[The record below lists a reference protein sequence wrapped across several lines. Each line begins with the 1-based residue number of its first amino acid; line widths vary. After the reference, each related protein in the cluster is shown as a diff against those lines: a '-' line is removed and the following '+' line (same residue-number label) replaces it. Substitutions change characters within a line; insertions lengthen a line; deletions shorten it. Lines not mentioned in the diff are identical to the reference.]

1 MAAATTPTKQH
12 VYKLGVYGVKGSGK
26 TCILSAFALPRV
38 PHPCG
43 FSCSWIQSVAEHS
56 LPTDNEGREKS
67 QHPLHVG
74 WRYLSQQKEKL
85 RTGSIPEPT
94 SLQAP
99 MAFRFEFSTPQRG
112 TRHVELIDYAGELV
126 TVSTS
131 DFAAALRKHMN
142 NCDGLL
148 ILAETP
154 FPQHDQAPFADE
166 LKKLQD
172 AFSQLR
178 SEKGA
183 GSRDALPVAILF
195 NKWDRRNGDAPSQ
208 DTASQL
214 IREFLEQSPP
224 PTHASLVDA
233 IRNAV
238 GQENLRCFPVSA
250 FGRHKRLDNGQE
262 VPELAN
268 GQLQSFGLED
278 GFVWALTRADELEAA
293 RIETAADSLS
303 AYKFWQLFLGCAPG
317 DASPTLPWLE
327 RLFGVSAWRT
337 WARAWALN
345 KRLIN
350 GDSLKHGNEAQAR
363 VAFNRCATQVVSG
376 VCAAM
381 LVLSAYDLSRFVGV
395 RSVQRNLASTDV
407 DLKTAELWLNKYHAS
422 WTLPHLF
429 SRLWLSPK
437 QALALRE
444 EIQNVREERA
454 WAKVDGS
461 EGKVTVA
468 FAKQYLKDFPEGRKA
483 SDAWIIVRG
492 DEFMS
497 DEGENLVWLE
507 KILLDVDVVEGTQP
521 TDINDLESLFE
532 KVNGVPKPEA
542 TTEKVLALQNDV
554 RRRIVEKR
562 KQIFDK
568 IAAEK
573 WELFR
578 GNYNA
583 LIQTGKIAQAADLL
597 QRRLPK
603 DQQWRVLKDDF
614 SRRAVAIIVGKVN
627 EEIGRYGWQRARE
640 LASLVGD
647 PNVIELLEP
656 SQLKELAGLKETVAS
671 REDAHMYG
679 QIVRNKPACRDQIDA
694 YLSRAPLQR
703 MQEPVRA
710 YRTYLD
716 KLEGPLDLTLSLKS
730 IEWGKDYRGGFWYGP
745 YEKSEVYVSLDGQ
758 EKMHSAPIKSEPLD
772 VSHDV
777 GSVVIPD
784 KRLGDQVKVIV
795 AIKGHWGL
803 VETLMEDGGRVEWS
817 GLLRELS
824 GTPLHA
830 RGEGWTNT
838 VTLTLDGIPPEPN
851 LPPWGE

>member
-1 MAAATTPTKQH
+1 MAVATSPTKQH

-26 TCILSAFALPRV
+26 TCILSAFALPRI

-43 FSCSWIQSVAEHS
+43 YSCGWIQSVSEHP
-56 LPTDNEGREKS
+56 LPTDNEEREKS
-67 QHPLHVG
+67 SHPLHVG
-74 WRYLSQQKEKL
+74 WRYLNEQKEKL

-131 DFAAALRKHMN
+131 DFATALRKHIN
-142 NCDGLL
+142 ECDGLL

-154 FPQHDQAPFADE
+154 FPQHDQSPFADE

-178 SEKGA
+178 SDKGA
-183 GSRDALPVAILF
+183 GSRDTLPVAILF
-195 NKWDRRNGDAPSQ
+195 NKWDRRNGSTPSH

-214 IREFLEQSPP
+214 VLEFLEQFPP

-262 VPELAN
+262 VPEPVN

-293 RIETAADSLS
+293 QIETAADSLS
-303 AYKFWQLFLGCAPG
+303 ACKFWQLFVGCAPG
-317 DASPTLPWLE
+317 DGSSTLPWLE
-327 RLFGVSAWRT
+327 RLRGVSAWRT
-337 WARAWALN
+337 WVRAWTLN
-345 KRLIN
+345 KRLIE
-350 GDSLKHGNEAQAR
+350 GDSLKPRNEAQAR
-363 VAFNRCATQVVSG
+363 VAFNRCASQIISG

-381 LVLSAYDLSRFVGV
+381 LVLSAYDVSKVVGI
-395 RSVQRNLASTDV
+395 RSVQRNLASTDAE
-407 DLKTAELWLNKYHAS
+407 LKNAELWLNNYHAS

-437 QALALRE
+437 QALAIRE
-444 EIQNVREERA
+444 EIQDVREKRA

-461 EGKVTVA
+461 EGKLAVVA
-468 FAKQYLKDFPEGRKA
+468 AKHYLEDFPEGRM
-483 SDAWIIVRG
+483 SSEAWIIVRG
-492 DEFMS
+492 DEFLGA
-497 DEGENLVWLE
+497 EGENLVWLE
-507 KILLDVDVVEGTQP
+507 KILLNVDVVEGTQF

-532 KVNGVPKPEA
+532 KVNAVPKPEA

-603 DQQWRVLKDDF
+603 DKEWRVLKDDF
-614 SRRAVAIIVGKVN
+614 SKRAVSLVVEKVN

-640 LASLVGD
+640 LASLAGD

-656 SQLKELAGLKETVAS
+656 SQLKELVRLKETVAS

-679 QIVRNKPACRDQIDA
+679 QIVRNKPECTKQIDA
-694 YLSRAPLQR
+694 YLARAPLQR
-703 MQEPVRA
+703 MQEPVRV
-710 YRTYLD
+710 YRNYLEQ
-716 KLEGPLDLTLSLKS
+716 LEGPLDLTLHLKS
-730 IEWGKDYRGGFWYGP
+730 VEWGGGYRGGVFYGD
-745 YEKSEVYVSLDGQ
+745 YEYSDISVALDGQ
-758 EKMHSAPIKSEPLD
+758 VVLAEPKTQSKPNTAIRD
-772 VSHDV
+772 VAQA
-777 GSVVIPD
+777 VIPG
-784 KRLGDQVKVIV
+784 KRLKDHVQVIV
-795 AIKGHWGL
+795 SITGL
-803 VETLMEDGGRVEWS
+803 YGVWSTSRTEGGRAEWK
-817 GLLRELS
+817 GLLKQLN
-824 GTPLHA
+824 GTPLVA
-830 RGEGWTNT
+830 AENGWRNI